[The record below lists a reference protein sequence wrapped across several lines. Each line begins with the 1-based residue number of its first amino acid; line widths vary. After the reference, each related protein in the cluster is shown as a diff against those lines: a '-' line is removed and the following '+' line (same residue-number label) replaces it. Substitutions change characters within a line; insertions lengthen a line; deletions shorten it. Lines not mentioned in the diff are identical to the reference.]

1 MKNLN
6 KNLKDNLTIIIPTY
20 NRAQLLYRSL
30 SYYSKWNCRILI
42 ADSSDVINTRIIDF
56 KNSEYLYLKHH
67 QFSNKIE
74 YCLKLV
80 KTRFVCISCDDDF
93 FSYNGMIKAIE
104 FLQNNTD
111 YVAVHGRYSQFRLE
125 NNVVYS
131 YKQLPNKDCSIKDE
145 KVLNRILNSASIGL
159 NPISMLYKKDILSN
173 SLKICSDLPEM
184 IEYTLNIIPLLY
196 GKRAMLPVFWMA
208 RDVGKFT
215 DYSIFKYGEN
225 IEERH
230 FYKISLSNKIIN
242 TEIGRRYFNSILNL
256 LDIQNKKNV
265 DNISLLK
272 KIFFEIYFPT
282 NLVEKSIFNS
292 YKRHFNIF
300 IKMLLPNFMLFY
312 YRGFVNNKSFSNK
325 KSENEDWE
333 IIRNKILQHGRIDT
347 I

>member
-1 MKNLN
+1 M
-6 KNLKDNLTIIIPTY
+6 KDNLTIIIPTY
-20 NRAQLLYRSL
+20 NRGQLLYRSL
-30 SYYSKWNCRILI
+30 SYYSKWNCRILV
-42 ADSSDVINTRIIDF
+42 ADSSDIINTGIIDF
-56 KNSEYLYLKHH
+56 KNCEYLYLKDY

-93 FSYNGMIKAIE
+93 FSYNGMINAIN
-104 FLQNNTD
+104 FLQINTD

-131 YKQLPNKDCSIKDE
+131 YKQLPNKDISINDE
-145 KVLNRILNSASIGL
+145 KALNRIFDSALIGF
-159 NPISMLYKKDILSN
+159 NPISMLYKKDILSY

-184 IEYTLNIIPLLY
+184 IEYTLNIVPLIY

-225 IEERH
+225 IEDRH
-230 FYKISLSNKIIN
+230 IYKISLRNKIIN
-242 TEIGRRYFNSILNL
+242 TEIGRSYFNIILNL
-256 LDIQNKKNV
+256 LDIHNNKNV
-265 DNISLLK
+265 DNSTFLK

-282 NLVEKSIFNS
+282 NLVEKNIFNS
-292 YKRHFNIF
+292 YKRLF
-300 IKMLLPNFMLFY
+300 IKFIKKLLPNFILLY
-312 YRGFVNNKSFSNK
+312 YRGLVNNKPFSNK
-325 KSENEDWE
+325 RLENEDWE
-333 IIRNKILQHGRIDT
+333 IIKNNILQHGNITT